1 MQVQWTN
8 KAKSRLEEIEAYI
21 GQESPGAAAKVIHAI
36 IKKTATQLSKYPD
49 SGKPGRLMG
58 TRELLFSDS
67 PYLVV
72 YTVRNNIVTILTIFH
87 TAQKFD
93 SDAVQVSPIGG
104 DPKSD

>member
-1 MQVQWTN
+1 LQVQWTN
-8 KAKSRLEEIEAYI
+8 KAKRRLEEIEAYI
-21 GQESPGAAAKVIHAI
+21 GQESPVAAAKVIQ
-36 IKKTATQLSKYPD
+36 KTATQLSKYPD

-93 SDAVQVSPIGG
+93 SDAL
-104 DPKSD
+104 

>member
-8 KAKSRLEEIEAYI
+8 KAKTRLEEIEAYI
-21 GQESPGAAAKVIHAI
+21 AQESPTAAKKLIFTI

-58 TRELLFSDS
+58 TRELLFSDT

-72 YTVRNNIVTILTIFH
+72 YTVRSNIVTVLTIFH
-87 TAQKFD
+87 TAQNFD
-93 SDAVQVSPIGG
+93 RDVV
-104 DPKSD
+104 

>member
-8 KAKSRLEEIEAYI
+8 KAKRCLEEIEAYI
-21 GQESPGAAAKVIHAI
+21 GQESPGAAAKVIQ
-36 IKKTATQLSKYPD
+36 KTATQLSKYPD

-93 SDAVQVSPIGG
+93 SDAL
-104 DPKSD
+104 

>member
-8 KAKSRLEEIEAYI
+8 KAKTRLEEIEAYI
-21 GQESPGAAAKVIHAI
+21 AQESPTAAKKLIFTI

-58 TRELLFSDS
+58 TRELLFSDT

-72 YTVRNNIVTILTIFH
+72 YTVRSNIVTVLTIFH
-87 TAQKFD
+87 TAKNFD
-93 SDAVQVSPIGG
+93 RDVV
-104 DPKSD
+104 

>member
-8 KAKSRLEEIEAYI
+8 QAKIRLEEIEAYI
-21 GQESPGAAAKVIHAI
+21 AHESPATAKKVILAI

-58 TRELLFSDS
+58 TRELLFSDA

-72 YTVRNNIVTILTIFH
+72 YTVRNNTVTILTIFH
-87 TAQKFD
+87 TAQNFD
-93 SDAVQVSPIGG
+93 RDVV
-104 DPKSD
+104 

>member
-8 KAKSRLEEIEAYI
+8 KAKTRLEEIEAYI
-21 GQESPGAAAKVIHAI
+21 AQESPTTAKKLIFTI

-58 TRELLFSDS
+58 TRELLFSDT

-72 YTVRNNIVTILTIFH
+72 YTVRSNIVTVLTIFH
-87 TAQKFD
+87 TAKNFD
-93 SDAVQVSPIGG
+93 RDVV
-104 DPKSD
+104 

>member
-21 GQESPGAAAKVIHAI
+21 GQESPAAAKVILTI

-87 TAQKFD
+87 TAQNFD
-93 SDAVQVSPIGG
+93 RDAV
-104 DPKSD
+104 

>member
-8 KAKSRLEEIEAYI
+8 KAKTRFEEIEGYI
-21 GQESPGAAAKVIHAI
+21 GKESPAAAKKVMLTI

-58 TRELLFSDS
+58 TRELLFADT

-72 YTVRNNIVTILTIFH
+72 YTVRSNIVAILTIFH
-87 TAQKFD
+87 TAQNFNL
-93 SDAVQVSPIGG
+93 
-104 DPKSD
+104 

>member
-8 KAKSRLEEIEAYI
+8 KTKIRLEEIEAYI
-21 GQESPGAAAKVIHAI
+21 TQDSPAAAKKVILTI

-58 TRELLFSDS
+58 TRELLFSDT

-72 YTVRNNIVTILTIFH
+72 YTVCSNIVTILTIFH
-87 TAQKFD
+87 TAQNFYRD
-93 SDAVQVSPIGG
+93 M
-104 DPKSD
+104 

>member
-8 KAKSRLEEIEAYI
+8 KAKARLEEIEAYI
-21 GQESPGAAAKVIHAI
+21 GQESSAAAAKVILAI

-72 YTVRNNIVTILTIFH
+72 YTVRSNIVIILTIFH
-87 TAQKFD
+87 TAQNFNR
-93 SDAVQVSPIGG
+93 AVVQVLQV
-104 DPKSD
+104 